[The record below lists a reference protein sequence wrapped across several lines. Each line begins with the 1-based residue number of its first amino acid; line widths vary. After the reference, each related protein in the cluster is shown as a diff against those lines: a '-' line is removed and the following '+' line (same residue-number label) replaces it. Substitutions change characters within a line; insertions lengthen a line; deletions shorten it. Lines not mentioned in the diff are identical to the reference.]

1 MLNLSII
8 IFREICDAGG
18 SKVNPEFISQLAGGY
33 LDICVKQKP
42 EARDLT
48 EFFGL
53 RDFYRFVAS
62 YSLLLF
68 IIIYC
73 ISIESL
79 VNSYFLFVVFN

>member
-1 MLNLSII
+1 MANASLNIF

-53 RDFYRFVAS
+53 RDFYRFVAR
-62 YSLLLF
+62 YLLSLF
-68 IIIYC
+68 IIIY
-73 ISIESL
+73 I
-79 VNSYFLFVVFN
+79 Y